1 MNLSGIIAVSGKPG
15 LFNVVAQGNQSIIVE
30 SLLDKKRMAVHAS
43 NKISALEDISIYT
56 YEEDVLLSKIYRSI
70 FDKESGGQCLSHK
83 ASEAELRAYME
94 EVVPNYDRERV
105 YLSDVKKLFNW
116 YNLLQ
121 SNDLLK
127 LAETEVEEVE
137 TTEEKPKK
145 KAAAKDKV
153 APKVTPKV
161 APKASPKAST
171 PKASASK
178 APAKKAPVQRK
189 SS

>member
-30 SLLDKKRMAVHAS
+30 SLLDKKRLAVHAS

-56 YEEDVLLSKIYRSI
+56 YEEDVPLSKVYRSI
-70 FDKESGGQCLSHK
+70 YYKENGGQCVSHK
-83 ASEAELRAYME
+83 ASEAELRAYLD
-94 EVVPNYDRERV
+94 EVLPGYDRERV
-105 YLSDVKKLFNW
+105 YLSDIKKLFNW

-121 SNDLLK
+121 TNDLLK
-127 LAETEVEEVE
+127 IVEEE
-137 TTEEKPKK
+137 APEESAADEKPKK
-145 KAAAKDKV
+145 KAPAKDKA
-153 APKVTPKV
+153 APKVSA
-161 APKASPKAST
+161 APKAA